1 MAKISGI
8 LISLLSIIVFINGKS
23 VEEFMEARNE
33 VLKKE
38 NDNYLGSDL
47 ILTEKEDSVN
57 LKIKV
62 YKINLLSKFFIIG
75 LFFIK

>member
-1 MAKISGI
+1 M
-8 LISLLSIIVFINGKS
+8 LSIIVFINGKS